1 MIIYIQFM
9 IKLDKAIMTYYY
21 SEQDKLLIDKK
32 YNQVAVSGIH
42 LLGEEDLIFISCN
55 QILNK
60 CYIKEKLIP
69 CLKMVFM
76 MGKNINIKSS
86 DLEYHDLNSNLIGQR
101 FICKIYNKNFEKVKG
116 QLILKFR

>member
-1 MIIYIQFM
+1 MV
-9 IKLDKAIMTYYY
+9 YYY
-21 SEQDKLLIDKK
+21 YEQDKLLIDSK
-32 YNQVAVSGIH
+32 YYQVAVSGIH
-42 LLGEEDLIFISCN
+42 LDGQKDLIFISCN

-60 CYIKEKLIP
+60 CYIKEKWIP

-86 DLEYHDLNSNLIGQR
+86 DLEYYDLNSNLAGQR
-101 FICKIYNKNFEKVKG
+101 FVCKIYNQNFEKVKV

>member
-1 MIIYIQFM
+1 M